1 MRRINPFR
9 TLQGKF
15 TFYLSILI
23 VVTMSVLA
31 YWNISREKRL
41 LQGAIVREGK
51 ALVESLAISCSN
63 TMLYEEIGLIEEGG
77 LLDNYISDLMQRRDL
92 NIIYVMIL
100 DPKGKV
106 IAHNSMVEVGNLYQD
121 EITKRVLASWNT
133 LLQHPTDNV
142 LDISTPLAISTKRW
156 GTFRIGISLE
166 SLRKEVSSLVLKYIL
181 YTGFF
186 ILLATA
192 IIAFLF
198 GFITKPL
205 KLLTKEMDE
214 TKPGEDPPSLSVTG
228 QDEIGILRR
237 SYYRLL
243 QRIREDEEERERS
256 QRSLLLTEKMVAI
269 GKLTAGMAHEIN
281 NPLGGLLN
289 CIYHFKKGVQS
300 IDKRLEY
307 LDLMEDGIKRIQ
319 RVVTNLLEY
328 ARNPNL
334 ERSATDFGSL
344 IEKTLS
350 LLDYQIRKGRIAI
363 EKEIPEN
370 LPSVEMDRDQMGQV
384 LVNIFLNALQA
395 MQEGGTLKVKAEVVG
410 EQIRMAIS
418 DTGKGIPEDIL
429 PKVFDPFFTTKGEEK
444 GTGLGLWL
452 SQGTV
457 ERHGGTIQINSD
469 GKEGTTVNINLPLY
483 SKLEEEF
490 HGG

>member
-1 MRRINPFR
+1 MTKLNPFR

-15 TFYLSILI
+15 ILYLSILI
-23 VVTMSVLA
+23 IATMSALA

-41 LQGAIVREGK
+41 LQDAIVREGK
-51 ALVESLAISCSN
+51 ALVESLAISCTN
-63 TMLYEEIGLIEEGG
+63 TMLYEEIGLVEEGG

-92 NIIYVMIL
+92 NIIYAMIL
-100 DPKGKV
+100 DPKGKI

-121 EITKRVLASWNT
+121 QITKRVLASWNT

-166 SLRKEVSSLVLKYIL
+166 SLKKEVSSLVLKYIL

-228 QDEIGILRR
+228 QDEIGILRK
-237 SYYRLL
+237 SFYRLL
-243 QRIREDEEERERS
+243 KRIKEDEKERERT
-256 QRSLLLTEKMVAI
+256 QRNLLLTEKMVAI
-269 GKLTAGMAHEIN
+269 GKLTAGVAHEIN

-289 CIYHFKKGVQS
+289 CIYHFKRGDLPPERQK
-300 IDKRLEY
+300 EY
-307 LDLMEDGIKRIQ
+307 LQLMEDGIKRIQ
-319 RVVTNLLEY
+319 KTVTNLLEY
-328 ARNPNL
+328 AHTTNL
-334 ERSATDFGSL
+334 ERSPTDFNFI
-344 IEKTLS
+344 IEKSLS
-350 LLDYQIRKGRIAI
+350 LLDYQIRKKQI
-363 EKEIPEN
+363 EVVKEIQEK
-370 LPSVEMDRDQMGQV
+370 LLSIEVDRNQMSQV
-384 LVNIFLNALQA
+384 FMNIFLNSIQA
-395 MQEGGTLKVKAEVVG
+395 MEGGGTLRIAAVISDGRFVVK
-410 EQIRMAIS
+410 IS

-429 PKVFDPFFTTKGEEK
+429 PKVFDPFFTTKGESK
-444 GTGLGLWL
+444 GTGLGLWVT
-452 SQGTV
+452 QGIV
-457 ERHGGTIQINSD
+457 ERHGGTIQLSSQE
-469 GKEGTTVNINLPLY
+469 GKGTTVEIQFPIH
-483 SKLEEEF
+483 SK
-490 HGG
+490 